1 MIPPA
6 VAVWLPPLAV
16 LALVLLFA
24 GSLTHSIRRRGL
36 HKRPVLLSTSLLG
49 VLIALYWGLVWVGVV
64 DERVIRWER
73 PTLALPCSIAVMAIA
88 HRLLLLSPRQGR
100 WRRVLTELLMCASA
114 LTAALATMGVE
125 LGRPLDRLAVIVAV
139 DRSRS
144 IDLVPG
150 AESRLRSELQVAE
163 TAMREDDRVGTVVF
177 AADAAV
183 EDLLRPR
190 TRLPPPQRVE
200 IGRDGTDIG
209 GAIRRAVAEVPADSA
224 ARIVV
229 ISDGVNTRGD
239 PVQAAAAA
247 VAAGVPIDV
256 VPLDQAKVPDVRI
269 VGVRMPPRA
278 DAGEWLELRIVTAST
293 FDTSVE
299 VRLSLDDKPL
309 RKGNADIRR
318 GEDVLT
324 LRERAPAPGLHRYD
338 VAISA
343 LQPEHDQAPE
353 DNSGSSFVRVRG
365 QAAALVMESDPALAA
380 ALTRALEASAF
391 QVDATGPAGVPAD
404 VAGFAAYDVLVLSDI
419 QASDLSPTQLDAMA
433 TYVRDLGG
441 GLLLMGG
448 DRSLGPGGY
457 GKTPIED
464 ISPVAFDLKQER
476 RRASLA
482 EIIAIDYSGSMAARV
497 GKQTKLELANEAS
510 VRSAQ
515 LLGAGDRLGVM
526 HVDTSVQWTL
536 PVGPVTDQ
544 AELAEKIRSVTPGGG
559 GIYVDL
565 TLEQAYHALRQES
578 VNLKHLLLFSDG
590 DDAEQRNRA
599 PALVADAKRQGITT
613 SVVALGRG
621 SDTAALERLSKVG
634 DGRFYLIEDA
644 ARLPAVFAQET
655 ILASR
660 SAINEVLFQAR
671 NAAPGAPTRGINFAQ
686 APPLS
691 GYVVTIPKG
700 RAQVLLRGPENDPVL
715 ATWSVGIGRAAA
727 FTSDYKDRWGVRW
740 TSWGDAGRLF
750 AQLGRDIARHADDP
764 RVRLDADAS
773 GGQLHL
779 RATVVDDDGRA
790 ETFRRLKA
798 RVGGPNGFLRDVPLE
813 AVGAGAYA
821 ATVPLSRP
829 GAFIATAIDEA
840 SETPVGTTGAVL
852 TAGEE
857 LRPTGSD
864 RTLLR
869 RLASLTGGKVRDTL
883 AGVFDDRDSLRFAYR
898 SLTPWL
904 VVWAA
909 LTLLLGVAARRLVLP
924 AAWTALPNRWRAHR
938 AARTAARKAQQP
950 SPAMVQ
956 ALLAARQGTKRSR
969 GEQART
975 QDAAPPSMPR
985 FALGAP
991 TAPVPLEPLM
1001 STGAAVAPHG
1011 PRQSAGPGADTPGAA
1026 PPSRPLSTAEL
1037 LLARRRGRR

>member
-1 MIPPA
+1 MSPPGL
-6 VAVWLPPLAV
+6 AVWLPTAAV
-16 LALVLLFA
+16 LGLILLYA
-24 GSLTHSIRRRGL
+24 GHLTLAIRRRAL
-36 HKRPVLLSTSLLG
+36 HRRPVLLTTSLLAA
-49 VLIALYWGLVWVGVV
+49 LAALYWGLVWMGVA
-64 DERVIRWER
+64 DERLLRWER
-73 PTLALPCSIAVMAIA
+73 PALVLPCSIAVMAVA
-88 HRLLLLSPRQGR
+88 HRLLQLSPRQSR
-100 WRRVLTELLMCASA
+100 WRRTLTELWMCASA
-114 LTAALATMGVE
+114 LTAALAAVGVE
-125 LGRPLDRLAVIVAV
+125 LGRPLDRLAVIVAI

-163 TAMREDDRVGTVVF
+163 TGMRDDDRIGTVVF
-177 AADAAV
+177 AAEAAV

-190 TRLPPPQRVE
+190 TRLPPPQRVT
-200 IGRDGTDIG
+200 IGRDGTNIG

-239 PVQAAAAA
+239 PEQAAATA

-256 VPLDQAKVPDVRI
+256 VPLDQAKVPDVR
-269 VGVRMPPRA
+269 VVSVRMPPRA
-278 DAGEWLELRIVTAST
+278 SAGEWLEIRIVTAST
-293 FDTSVE
+293 FDAPVE
-299 VRLSLDDKPL
+299 VRVSLDDEPL
-309 RKGNADIRR
+309 RKAAAEVRK

-324 LRERAPAPGLHRYD
+324 LRERAPGPGLHRYD
-338 VAISA
+338 VAVSA

-353 DNSGSSFVRVRG
+353 DNLGSTFVRVRG
-365 QAAALVMESDPALAA
+365 EAAALVMESDPALAA
-380 ALTRALEASAF
+380 ALTRALQASAF

-404 VAGFAAYDVLVLSDI
+404 VAGFAAYDLLVLSDI

-433 TYVRDLGG
+433 IYVRDLGG

-464 ISPVAFDLKQER
+464 ISPVSFDLKQER

-482 EIIAIDYSGSMAARV
+482 EIIAIDYSGSMAMRV
-497 GKQTKLELANEAS
+497 GKRTKLELANEAS

-526 HVDTSVQWTL
+526 HVDSAVQWTL

-544 AELAEKIRSVTPGGG
+544 AQIAKKVRAVTPGGG
-559 GIYVDL
+559 GIFVDL

-590 DDAEQRNRA
+590 DDAERRDRA
-599 PALVADAKRQGITT
+599 PALVADAKHHGITT

-621 SDTAALERLSKVG
+621 SDTAALERLSQLG
-634 DGRFYLIEDA
+634 NGRFYLIEDA

-660 SAINEVLFQAR
+660 SAINEVLFRAR
-671 NAAPGAPTRGINFAQ
+671 AGAPGAPTRGIDFAQ

-715 ATWSVGIGRAAA
+715 ATWSVGIGRAAT

-740 TSWGDAGRLF
+740 TNWGAAGRLF
-750 AQLGRDIARHADDP
+750 AQLGRDITRRADDP

-798 RVGGPNGFLRDVPLE
+798 RVGGPGGFLRDVPLE

-840 SETPVGTTGAVL
+840 RSTPVGTTGAVL

-864 RTLLR
+864 RALLR
-869 RLASLTGGKVRDTL
+869 RLAALTGGKMRDTL
-883 AGVFDDRDSLRFAYR
+883 AGVFADRDQLRFAYR

-904 VVWAA
+904 VLCAA

-924 AAWTALPNRWRAHR
+924 TQWATLASRWQAKR
-938 AARTAARKAQQP
+938 AARAAAREAKRPTPGMAQT
-950 SPAMVQ
+950 
-956 ALLAARQGTKRSR
+956 LLAARQKAKRS
-969 GEQART
+969 G
-975 QDAAPPSMPR
+975 QDAASAEAAPPPSVPR
-985 FALGAP
+985 FATSAP
-991 TAPVPLEPLM
+991 TVPETSKPSAASDSAPLPHRRRVVAAP
-1001 STGAAVAPHG
+1001 GAVASG
-1011 PRQSAGPGADTPGAA
+1011 QA
-1026 PPSRPLSTAEL
+1026 PPSRGLSTAEL